1 MYLYVSKKEALTK
14 VPEALLTLF
23 GSAELAMTMLLK
35 ADKVLARVDAKK
47 VLTAIDEQGYFL
59 QMPPADE
66 YDEMSRL
73 AEQNSKLQR

>member
-1 MYLYVSKKEALTK
+1 
-14 VPEALLTLF
+14 
-23 GSAELAMTMLLK
+23 MTMLLK
-35 ADKVLARVDAKK
+35 ADKSLARVDAKN
-47 VLTAIDEQGYFL
+47 VLAAINEQGYFL